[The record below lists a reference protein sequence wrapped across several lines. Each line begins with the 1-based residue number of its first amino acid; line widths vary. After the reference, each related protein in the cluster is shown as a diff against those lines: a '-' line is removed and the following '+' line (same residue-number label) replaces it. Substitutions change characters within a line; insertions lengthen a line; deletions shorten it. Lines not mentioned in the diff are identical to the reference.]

1 MAAAVKLSEMKDPS
15 ALFEAHSAEEIRG
28 LERKVRE
35 EIEQKKEELR
45 QMVGE
50 RYRDLIEAADT
61 IGEMRRSSVLVVGA
75 VRDMERYCGGLRKKE
90 GPSPSTSYRDS
101 KTSQSQEKFYSTAA
115 QIKLLLEIPEKIW
128 SAMEASQ
135 YLHATQLYLLC
146 CHLHS
151 LLQLDSSTTRYSP
164 ILARFPILV
173 RQVAAA
179 GTFRSTILQESR
191 SLLKCP
197 SASDQAVAEALC
209 SIMLLEDS
217 SPRQALADFLLA
229 RKAGIQHLLNQ
240 PHHGSGIKAQVCSL
254 VELMANTLY
263 QAHALFY
270 TQPEEIH
277 SNVNLTCG
285 LLFSML
291 ETVTAQQAGGKGIK
305 VLKEEMKSV
314 SWFKH
319 LPPSIVD
326 FQPSLRTL
334 AHPINQ
340 EYLRETLQHWIHM
353 CNDDIKFG
361 ISALLVYVK
370 SLKGL
375 AGIRDAVWEL
385 LTSESMSQN
394 WNQVCKRLL
403 DKPIRFWEDLLQQM
417 FLDRLQTL
425 TKEDFESISS
435 SSVQLLL
442 SSLQEL
448 EGNPETYKHIQHE
461 NNICSFLWSEN
472 ASDLPSDAAWVSVG
486 NRVPHHRSGLSL
498 KAQAVTSCIQSFCAA
513 LDSKLKAKLEDLF
526 SYLPQESHAALTQNE
541 SFTAAAKF
549 SAFDRYGD
557 ASTVQE
563 MLSQHCMACMQQ
575 IQESISVQL
584 QTAARAGLGEEK
596 TDLFSPKLCAVL
608 FLARLCQSLSE
619 LCPHLKQ
626 CIVGKS
632 GSPEQS
638 IRESRSAKKTAK
650 GKATDALP
658 APCKWQALKDKLIRQ
673 SLDAYDIWNSAVVK
687 FLVGS
692 FTHTLLLHTAG
703 SALSTATH
711 WDEIEIQEETEAGSS
726 VTSKI
731 RLPGQCSWYVQSLLF
746 NLCQAVN
753 RVGGH
758 ALPKVTLQDLMRSC
772 LEEVICAYEKLCQ
785 ENVGKKKQANSL
797 TQTRALQLLFDLR
810 YISLI
815 LSSRCEDVK
824 KSKDGPRTQQI
835 ADQLESCIDPFDL
848 DVFTPHLN
856 ANLNR
861 LAQRTSVLFGLLTG
875 TENQFTSRS
884 STLGLQET
892 HNVLP
897 LASSQIRFGLLPL
910 SMSSSRKTKAIT
922 RSTEEVKMQVTPMFP
937 QPEEDTFRPGSV
949 FRQLATQEEDAYA
962 PSLFKLGWLSSMT
975 K

>member
-1 MAAAVKLSEMKDPS
+1 MAASVKLSGLRDPS
-15 ALFEAHSAEEIRG
+15 TLFEAHSADEIRAI
-28 LERKVRE
+28 ERKVRG

-61 IGEMRRSSVLVVGA
+61 IWEMSRSAERVVGA
-75 VRDMERYCGGLRKKE
+75 VRDMEQYCGSLRSKQ
-90 GPSPSTSYRDS
+90 GPVTVSRDHSTF
-101 KTSQSQEKFYSTAA
+101 KSQETFYSMAA

-151 LLQLDSSTTRYSP
+151 LLRLDTSSSHYSP
-164 ILARFPILV
+164 ILTRFPILI

-179 GTFRSTILQESR
+179 GNFRSTILQESK

-229 RKAGIQHLLNQ
+229 RKSGIQQLLNQ

-254 VELMANTLY
+254 VELLANTLY

-270 TQPEEIH
+270 TQPDGKPTDQT
-277 SNVNLTCG
+277 LTCG

-291 ETVTAQQAGGKGIK
+291 ECVTIQQAGGKGIK
-305 VLKEEMKSV
+305 VLKEEIKSV

-319 LPPSIVD
+319 LTPSIVD
-326 FQPSLRTL
+326 FQPTLRTL
-334 AHPINQ
+334 AHPISQ
-340 EYLRETLQHWIHM
+340 DYLQETLQQWINM
-353 CNDDIKFG
+353 CNEDIKSG
-361 ISALLVYVK
+361 MSGLLVYIK

-375 AGIRDAVWEL
+375 ASIRDAVWEL

-394 WNQVCKRLL
+394 WDTVCHRLL
-403 DKPIRFWEDLLQQM
+403 DKPIRFWEDLLQQL

-425 TKEDFESISS
+425 TKEGFESISS

-442 SSLQEL
+442 CSLQEL
-448 EGNPETYKHIQHE
+448 QGNPETLKPIHHE
-461 NNICSFLWSEN
+461 SNICSFLWSEN
-472 ASDLPSDAAWVSVG
+472 QNDLPPDAAWVSVG
-486 NRVPHHRSGLSL
+486 SRGMNRRSGLAL
-498 KAQAVTSCIQSFCAA
+498 KAQAVTPCIQSFCAA
-513 LDSKLKAKLEDLF
+513 LDSKLKVKLDDLAT
-526 SYLPQESHAALTQNE
+526 YLPKETHATELHSEAFSSVPKL
-541 SFTAAAKF
+541 

-557 ASTVQE
+557 TSTVQE
-563 MLSQHCMACMQQ
+563 MLRDHCLACMAD
-575 IQESISVQL
+575 IEDSVSKEL
-584 QTAARAGLGEEK
+584 QK
-596 TDLFSPKLCAVL
+596 MSKLELDEHNNSLLSSKRFVVL
-608 FLARLCQSLSE
+608 FLARLCQSLGE

-626 CIVGKS
+626 CILGKTSTQEQTIREPRSSKKVGK
-632 GSPEQS
+632 G
-638 IRESRSAKKTAK
+638 KT
-650 GKATDALP
+650 TDPPP
-658 APCKWQALKDKLIRQ
+658 APCKWQELKDKLMQ
-673 SLDAYDIWNSAVVK
+673 LSLQAYSIWSSSVVK
-687 FLVGS
+687 SLIIT
-692 FTHTLLLHTAG
+692 FTKTLLVNIPG
-703 SALSTATH
+703 SALATATH
-711 WDEIEIQEETEAGSS
+711 WDEIEIQEETEAGTS

-746 NLCQAVN
+746 SLCQAVN
-753 RVGGH
+753 SIGGH
-758 ALPKVTLQDLMRSC
+758 ALPKVTLQELLKSC
-772 LEEVICAYEKLCQ
+772 LQEVVIAYEKLSK
-785 ENVGKKKQANSL
+785 EVLGMKLSSSL

-810 YISLI
+810 YLNLI
-815 LSSRCEDVK
+815 LGARNEDGKSSKAKQDSRVQK
-824 KSKDGPRTQQI
+824 V

-875 TENQFTSRS
+875 TENQFMGRS
-884 STLGLQET
+884 SSMGLQET

-910 SMSSSRKTKAIT
+910 SMSSTHSTKLTNRTTEDLKMPPLSRD
-922 RSTEEVKMQVTPMFP
+922 V
-937 QPEEDTFRPGSV
+937 
-949 FRQLATQEEDAYA
+949 L
-962 PSLFKLGWLSSMT
+962 L
-975 K
+975 